1 MRLLLKFLSLDIV
14 SLMVVKF
21 QGDFMGN
28 GRVLLWGF
36 GPVQRVW
43 VHSVGWK
50 KSVVLLLLICFV
62 LLFNLRCPSKDG
74 FQSRALGRG
83 DWTTRNLVKNGE

>member
-1 MRLLLKFLSLDIV
+1 MRLLLKFLSLDTV

-21 QGDFMGN
+21 PGDFMGN
-28 GRVLLWGF
+28 GRVLIWEF

-43 VHSVGWK
+43 GLSVGWK

-62 LLFNLRCPSKDG
+62 LFFNLRCPTK
-74 FQSRALGRG
+74 
-83 DWTTRNLVKNGE
+83 